1 MGSSASLVE
10 HEFMVNGINC
20 NGCKGGLTKGL
31 TDAGLE
37 VVSMETKADSGK
49 VRGTV
54 TSSNSLNAPCT
65 IHGFLCVHV
74 LCAAPQQGR
83 HQVRA

>member
-1 MGSSASLVE
+1 MGSSASKVE

-37 VVSMETKADSGK
+37 VVSMETKAESGK

-54 TSSNSLNAPCT
+54 TRLNALCT
-65 IHGFLCVHV
+65 NSQFCACTGA
-74 LCAAPQQGR
+74 CAAPQQGR